1 MKFTT
6 SGFVLLILAASAY
19 AQESLVGKYAGT
31 FNLQTQSRGVVPI
44 AISLEIMSAS
54 DGKVQGRA
62 SRSHSSKAG
71 MGCIG
76 EYKLE
81 GTYQGDKIEMQSQPG
96 GPAGDCT
103 MDLHLTREGGKLR
116 GTMGKS
122 DVEFS
127 K

>member
-1 MKFTT
+1 MKFTKP
-6 SGFVLLILAASAY
+6 GFVILILAASVH
-19 AQESLVGKYAGT
+19 AQESLVGTYAGT
-31 FNLQTQSRGVVPI
+31 FNLQTQSRGVIPV
-44 AISLEIMSAS
+44 AISLEITSAS
-54 DGKVQGRA
+54 DGKLQGKA
-62 SRSHSSKAG
+62 NRSHSSKAG
-71 MGCIG
+71 MGCVG

-103 MDLHLTREGGKLR
+103 MQLRLTREGGKLR

>member
-1 MKFTT
+1 
-6 SGFVLLILAASAY
+6 
-19 AQESLVGKYAGT
+19 
-31 FNLQTQSRGVVPI
+31 VVPI
-44 AISLEIMSAS
+44 AISLEITSAS
-54 DGKVQGRA
+54 DGKLQGRA

-71 MGCIG
+71 MGCVG

-103 MDLHLTREGGKLR
+103 MDLHLTRVGGNLR